1 MLKPKKMC
9 KVTIAGPKSMR
20 DQVVSFLYGREILHI
35 DEYTRPADEK
45 VLDIGIP
52 TEKASRLSEDLVKLR
67 SIKKHL
73 NVSKNSKTQIDR
85 KVVSIDTPD
94 QKEISTQ
101 IDGIDAQIV
110 DHLDK
115 IRALNDSLALLK
127 AKEDIVAPISR
138 LDLDWKVFTQY
149 DHLSYQV
156 GYLPKNVDI
165 SKFKKELSDIT
176 DDQQLFH
183 EDYAG
188 RHIIAVFAVNGKK
201 DEIATLLSNN
211 NFVQISLRCLEEF
224 EGHSDSILKTIN
236 DEQKHL
242 TAEKKRLKDEMASL
256 GEKYSSFIIDNEH
269 DYSRDLEVGE
279 APLRFAES
287 KNAFLIE
294 GWIPEKDNRSM
305 ESELRNKTHGKIYIK
320 MAEAGEDAPVELKNP
335 KGVKP
340 FEFLIDLY
348 SRPSYGE
355 IDPTFFMFL
364 TFPLF
369 FGFMLG
375 DLGYGLLTFALFFII
390 RAKAKGD
397 EIRSVLSVLMFAS
410 FMTAVFG
417 IVFGEFFG
425 AEHIFG
431 YHMTPILHRLHHP
444 ITLLNL
450 AIGMGV
456 AHVNMGLMIGFY
468 NMLKAHGLKA
478 AILEKASW
486 MTLQAGGVVLALGN
500 TTIGAIIML
509 VSVVMITLGEGLK
522 GLFELPS
529 ILANILSYSR
539 LMAVGLA
546 SAILALVVNEMAHM
560 AFSSGGFGLIMG
572 TIILV
577 AGHSIAIF
585 LGFLSPFIHSMR
597 LHYVEFFMKFYTGG
611 GQKYIPFGRR
621 D

>member
-9 KVTIAGPKSMR
+9 KVTVAGPKSIR
-20 DQVVSFLYGREILHI
+20 DTAVSFFYDKGILHI
-35 DEYTRPADEK
+35 DDYTKPDNEA
-45 VLDIGIP
+45 VLDIGTP
-52 TEKASRLSEDLVKLR
+52 TERASELSEDLVKLR

-73 NVSKNSKTQIDR
+73 NIVKKNGGKVISIDR
-85 KVVSIDTPD
+85 PN
-94 QKEISTQ
+94 QKEISEQ
-101 IDGIDAQIV
+101 INKIDAQIV
-110 DHLDK
+110 DSIDK
-115 IRALNDSLALLK
+115 IRAVNDSLSLLK
-127 AKEDIVAPISR
+127 AKEDIVAPISS
-138 LDLDWKVFTQY
+138 LGLDWKVFTQY
-149 DHLSYQV
+149 DSLSYMV

-165 SKFKKELSDIT
+165 SRFKKELSSIT
-176 DDQQLFH
+176 GDVEMFHAEYMGRQVIALFV
-183 EDYAG
+183 
-188 RHIIAVFAVNGKK
+188 IK
-201 DEIATLLSNN
+201 DKADETSTLLSNN
-211 NFVQISLRCLEEF
+211 SFAPINLKCLEEF
-224 EGHSDSILKTIN
+224 EGKSDNILKTIK
-236 DEQKHL
+236 DEYTQL
-242 TAEKKRLKDEMASL
+242 TNEKKRLKCAMEEL
-256 GEKYSSFIIDNEH
+256 GEKYSSFIIDNEA
-269 DYSRDLEVGE
+269 DFSKDIELGEV
-279 APLRFAES
+279 PLRFAES
-287 KNAFLIE
+287 TNAFVIE
-294 GWIPEKDNRSM
+294 GWIPQEDFISM
-305 ESELRNKTHGKIYIK
+305 EAELRKKTDGKIYIRSRK
-320 MAEAGEDAPVELKNP
+320 AVEGAPVELKNP

-375 DLGYGLLTFALFFII
+375 DLGYGLLTFALFYII
-390 RAKAKGD
+390 RTKVKVA
-397 EIRSVLSVLMFAS
+397 EIKSVLSVLMFAS

-456 AHVNMGLMIGFY
+456 VHVNMGLMIGFY
-468 NMLKAHGLKA
+468 NMKKAHGLKA

-486 MTLQAGGVVLALGN
+486 MFLQVGGVLLALGN
-500 TTIGAIIML
+500 MTAGAAIML
-509 VSVVMITLGEGLK
+509 VSAMMITLGEGLK

-529 ILANILSYSR
+529 IVANILSYSR

-546 SAILALVVNEMAHM
+546 SAILALVVNEMAGM
-560 AFSSGGFGLIMG
+560 AFSAGGIGLVVG
-572 TIILV
+572 TIILL

>member
-1 MLKPKKMC
+1 MT
-9 KVTIAGPKSMR
+9 VAGPRSIR
-20 DQVVSFLYGREILHI
+20 DTAVSFFYGKGILHI
-35 DEYTRPADEK
+35 DDYTKPDNET
-45 VLDIGIP
+45 VLDIGTP
-52 TEKASRLSEDLVKLR
+52 TERASELSEDLIKLR

-73 NVSKNSKTQIDR
+73 NVVKNNGG
-85 KVVSIDTPD
+85 KVVSIDRPN
-94 QKEISTQ
+94 QEEISAQ
-101 IDGIDAQIV
+101 IDQIDAQIV
-110 DHLDK
+110 DSIDK
-115 IRALNDSLALLK
+115 IRAVNDSLSLLK
-127 AKEDIVAPISR
+127 AKEDIVAPIST
-138 LDLDWKVFTQY
+138 LGLDWKVFTQY
-149 DHLSYQV
+149 DSLSYMV
-156 GYLPKNVDI
+156 GYLPKNVDL
-165 SKFKKELSDIT
+165 SRFKKELSSIT
-176 DDQQLFH
+176 DNVEMFHGEYMSRQVIALFV
-183 EDYAG
+183 
-188 RHIIAVFAVNGKK
+188 IK
-201 DEIATLLSNN
+201 DKADETSALFSNN
-211 NFVQISLRCLEEF
+211 SFTPINLKCLEEF
-224 EGHSDSILKTIN
+224 EGKSDNILKTIK
-236 DEQKHL
+236 DEYDHL
-242 TAEKKRLKDEMASL
+242 TDEKKRLKSEMDAL
-256 GEKYSSFIIDNEH
+256 GEKYSSFIIDNEA
-269 DYSRDLEVGE
+269 DFSRDIEVGE
-279 APLRFAES
+279 VPLRFAES
-287 KNAFLIE
+287 TNAFVIE
-294 GWIPEKDNRSM
+294 GWVPQDDFTEM
-305 ESELRNKTHGKIYIK
+305 ESELRKKTDGKIYIRSRK
-320 MAEAGEDAPVELKNP
+320 AVEGAPVELKNP
-335 KGVKP
+335 KGIKP

-390 RAKAKGD
+390 RTKVKVA
-397 EIRSVLSVLMFAS
+397 EIKSVLSVLMFAS

-468 NMLKAHGLKA
+468 NMKKAHGLKA

-486 MTLQAGGVVLALGN
+486 MSLQVGGVLLALGN
-500 TTIGAIIML
+500 MTLGAAIML
-509 VSVVMITLGEGLK
+509 VSAIMITLGEGLK

-529 ILANILSYSR
+529 IVANILSYSR

-546 SAILALVVNEMAHM
+546 SAILALVVNEMAGM
-560 AFSSGGFGLIMG
+560 AFSAGGIGLIVG
-572 TIILV
+572 TIILL

-611 GQKYIPFGRR
+611 GQKYMPFGRR